1 MKENTSWY
9 LGLKA
14 LSWRVNIY
22 QALIC
27 YLVLAMGMM
36 SLSRMLFIALNFEA
50 FPNLDAGHIIRLL
63 AGGLRFDLTAILYL
77 NSLVILL
84 LLIPFKFRFLS
95 GYKAT
100 VRWIFIVVNAIGLA
114 LNVIDFFY
122 FKFTDRRT
130 TFDVFNQFE
139 NEQNISELLLSFA
152 VDYWYGILIWV
163 FFVGCLVYL
172 TGKIKYSGPQVLHN
186 PAFYLSGIVVIP
198 IAIYLII
205 GGIRGG
211 FAHSTRPITLSNAGE
226 YVKNPKEV
234 AIVLNTPFALMRT
247 YGKTKFKKE
256 AYFNEQELATIYNP
270 EKHPI
275 DSGFQ
280 KKNVVVIILESFS
293 REFFG
298 FYNQDKT
305 NYKGYTPFLDSLL
318 QHSLTFE
325 YTFANGRKSIDGLP
339 SSVASIPSLGI
350 PYFLTPYSNNRI
362 NSLGSVLRN
371 EGYHTSFF
379 HGAPNGSMG
388 FQAFMNLAGFE
399 YYYGKT
405 EYNNDADYDGIWGIW
420 DDKFF
425 NFYADKLNEFPKPFM
440 SAIFSVSSHHPFEV
454 PDLYKDKFKG
464 GKEPILKCIEYTDYS
479 LKLFF
484 NKVKK
489 TDWYNNTL
497 FVITADHVSSNVLF
511 DEAYTAWGGYAV
523 PIFFFSPDNSLK
535 SMKEEIAQQIDI
547 MPSVLDY
554 LKYDKPYVAFGRSV
568 FSNEKSFAF
577 NYNNAYQYFEGNHL
591 LIFDGNKSTAL
602 YNFKEDKMLKQNLIV
617 KEKGRVSEM
626 ERKIKAIIQQ
636 YNNRLILNDMVIQ

>member
-1 MKENTSWY
+1 VNKISFSQNVYTA
-9 LGLKA
+9 LLKFW
-14 LSWRVNIY
+14 L
-22 QALIC
+22 
-27 YLVLAMGMM
+27 LAMGGMM
-36 SLSRMLFIALNFEA
+36 VARLLFLAFNFST
-50 FPNLDAGHIIRLL
+50 FPDLDFGHTLRLL
-63 AGGLRFDLTAILYL
+63 AGGLRFDLTAVLYL
-77 NSLVILL
+77 NSLVILML
-84 LLIPFKFRFLS
+84 LVPLKIRFLS
-95 GYKAT
+95 GYQSI
-100 VRWIFIVVNAIGLA
+100 VRWVFIVVNAIGLA

-122 FKFTDRRT
+122 FRFTDRRT

-139 NEQNISELLLSFA
+139 NEQNISELFLSFA
-152 VDYWYGILIWV
+152 FDYWYGIFVWLILVGLLV
-163 FFVGCLVYL
+163 FFSK
-172 TGKIKYSGPQVLHN
+172 KITYSGPQIKHTI
-186 PAFYLSGIVVIP
+186 AFYLSGFTILP
-198 IAIYLII
+198 IAIYFII
-205 GGIRGG
+205 AGMRGG
-211 FAHSTRPITLSNAGE
+211 FEHSTRPITISNAGE

-247 YGKTKFKKE
+247 YGKAKFKKVE
-256 AYFNEQELATIYNP
+256 YFKEQELTAIYTP
-270 EKHPI
+270 EKFPV

-298 FYNQDKT
+298 FYNQDKP

-318 QHSLTFE
+318 QQSLTFE
-325 YTFANGRKSIDGLP
+325 YTFANSRKSIDGLP
-339 SSVASIPSLGI
+339 SSVASIPSLGM

-362 NSLGSVLRN
+362 NSLGSVLRK

-454 PDLYKDKFKG
+454 PDIYKDKFKG

-484 NKVKK
+484 EKIKK
-489 TDWYNNTL
+489 TDWYDNTL
-497 FVITADHVSSNVLF
+497 FVITADLISSNVLF
-511 DEAYTAWGGYAV
+511 DETYTAWGSYAV
-523 PIFFFSPDNSLK
+523 PLFFFSPDNSLNGT
-535 SMKEEIAQQIDI
+535 KEGIAQQIDI

-554 LKYDKPYVAFGRSV
+554 LNYDKPYLAFGRSV

-577 NYNNAYQYFEGNHL
+577 NYNNAYQYFEDDYL
-591 LIFDGNKSTAL
+591 LIFDGTKTTAL
-602 YNFKEDKMLKQNLIV
+602 YNFKEDRMLRQNLR
-617 KEKGRVSEM
+617 KTEKDRVLTM

-636 YNNRLILNDMVIQ
+636 YNNRLIQNEMVIQ

>member
-1 MKENTSWY
+1 MIQYNY
-9 LGLKA
+9 NQ
-14 LSWRVNIY
+14 NIY
-22 QALIC
+22 TALVK
-27 YLVLAMGMM
+27 YWLLAMASMTVC
-36 SLSRMLFIALNFEA
+36 RVLFLTFNYQT
-50 FPNLDAGHIIRLL
+50 FPDLDFGHTLRLF
-63 AGGLRFDLTAILYL
+63 AGGLRFDLSAVLYL

-84 LLIPFKFRFLS
+84 LLIPFKFRFFA
-95 GYKAT
+95 GYQSL
-100 VRWIFIVVNAIGLA
+100 VRWVFIVVNAIGLA
-114 LNVIDFFY
+114 LNVIDLFY
-122 FKFTDRRT
+122 FRFTDRRT
-130 TFDVFNQFE
+130 TFDVVNQFE
-139 NEQNISELLLSFA
+139 NEENISELLLSFA
-152 VDYWYGILIWV
+152 TDYWYGILIWTILV
-163 FFVGCLVYL
+163 VCLVYL
-172 TGKIKYSGPQVLHN
+172 TKKIRYSGPQVQHHV
-186 PAFYLSGIVVIP
+186 AFYLSGIVILPV
-198 IAIYLII
+198 AIYLII
-205 GGIRGG
+205 GGMRGG
-211 FAHSTRPITLSNAGE
+211 FAHSTRPITISNAGE

-247 YGKTKFKKE
+247 YGKAKFKKIE
-256 AYFNEQELATIYNP
+256 YFSEQELASIYNP
-270 EKHPI
+270 EKFPT

-298 FYNQDKT
+298 FYNQDKE

-339 SSVASIPSLGI
+339 SSVASIPSLGM

-362 NSLGSVLRN
+362 NSLGSVLRK

-440 SAIFSVSSHHPFEV
+440 SSIFSVSSHHPFEL
-454 PDLYKDKFKG
+454 PDRYKDKFKG

-484 NKVKK
+484 EKIKK
-489 TDWYNNTL
+489 ADWYDNTL
-497 FVITADHVSSNVLF
+497 FVITADHISSNVLF
-511 DEAYTAWGGYAV
+511 DETYTAWGSYAV
-523 PIFFFSPDNSLK
+523 PLFFFSPDNSLK
-535 SMKEEIAQQIDI
+535 GTKNGIVQQIDI

-554 LKYDKPYVAFGRSV
+554 LNYDKPYLAFGRSV

-577 NYNNAYQYFEGNHL
+577 NYNNAYQYFEDDYL
-591 LIFDGNKSTAL
+591 LIFDGTQTTAL
-602 YNFKEDKMLKQNLIV
+602 YNFKEDKMLKQNLI
-617 KEKGRVSEM
+617 EIEEDRVSEM

-636 YNNRLILNDMVIQ
+636 YNNRLIKNDMVINNHLFK